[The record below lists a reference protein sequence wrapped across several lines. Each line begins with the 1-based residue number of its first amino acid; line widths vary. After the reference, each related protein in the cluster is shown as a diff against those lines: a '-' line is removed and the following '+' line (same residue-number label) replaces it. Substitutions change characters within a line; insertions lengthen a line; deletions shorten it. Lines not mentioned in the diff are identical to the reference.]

1 MIVLDLESKSR
12 KSINTAVK
20 DIKSLLN
27 RGIIRHT
34 EDIDVVDYEI

>member
-20 DIKSLLN
+20 DIKSLLKK
-27 RGIIRHT
+27 RC
-34 EDIDVVDYEI
+34 